1 MGTSIGLLILG
12 IALGAVAGGLL
23 GMRTMVSRRAAAAE
37 AERERITADAVRDAE
52 AVRREAQVEARE
64 QAIKLRAEVGI
75 TWPAWVSGIAG
86 DDDLARPGVAFRPDA
101 VRHHRRLGRVGAGE
115 GEGEENGGFS
125 HNAMTPQE
133 DDSPTPT

>member
-23 GMRTMVSRRAAAAE
+23 GTRTMVSRRAAAAE

-64 QAIKLRAEVGI
+64 QAIKLRAEVEHELRDKRSEVAKIEERVI
-75 TWPAWVSGIAG
+75 TK
-86 DDDLARPGVAFRPDA
+86 
-101 VRHHRRLGRVGAGE
+101 E
-115 GEGEENGGFS
+115 
-125 HNAMTPQE
+125 
-133 DDSPTPT
+133 